1 MTLELQTILVYLY
14 LLHVLKKW
22 CIFAAKFRNAKSYY
36 KDKED
41 LFR

>member
-1 MTLELQTILVYLY
+1 MIVELQHVLVYLY

-36 KDKED
+36 NDVEN
-41 LFR
+41 LFQ